1 MGNQVPGWLRRVA
14 FCTGQWCQNADTYTL
29 GQQMPRTTSQPKR
42 VEQTKRP
49 ESDDRDSPMVDTT
62 PAATLDGQAAAKN
75 PSMSTR
81 PITIKLNVSS
91 TEKDDLPLLVDDQ
104 PQRNSLVDE
113 DLMDEV
119 PVQKAV
125 TPEPDRPTEVEPPIG
140 RRTTRRA
147 AAVQA
152 KKKLKVDEDAEDAD
166 DEYRSASRPAVRKSG
181 RVTRSSGR

>member
-1 MGNQVPGWLRRVA
+1 M
-14 FCTGQWCQNADTYTL
+14 YTL

-49 ESDDRDSPMVDTT
+49 ESGDRDSPMVDTT
-62 PAATLDGQAAAKN
+62 PAATLDGEATAKN
-75 PSMSTR
+75 PSMPTR

-104 PQRNSLVDE
+104 PQRNTLVDE

-119 PVQKAV
+119 PVQRAV
-125 TPEPDRPTEVEPPIG
+125 TPEPEVEPSIG

-166 DEYRSASRPAVRKSG
+166 DEYRSASRPHVRKSG
-181 RVTRSSGR
+181 RITRSSGR